1 MDVARIKI
9 IWSRPIKTTGT
20 LVVILKCTYI
30 QKEKARVLCLNVYE
44 CEVGRMQVRTR
55 KRGLF
60 EVSLSL
66 LAASRM
72 RGWGAV
78 KQSLLAASFPIG
90 FSCRIYTLFN

>member
-1 MDVARIKI
+1 MLPASNHFVPPHKNNR
-9 IWSRPIKTTGT
+9 
-20 LVVILKCTYI
+20 YI
-30 QKEKARVLCLNVYE
+30 YNYTAMYVQTKREGCVLCLNVYE
-44 CEVGRMQVRTR
+44 CEVGRMQIRTR
-55 KRGLF
+55 TRGLF